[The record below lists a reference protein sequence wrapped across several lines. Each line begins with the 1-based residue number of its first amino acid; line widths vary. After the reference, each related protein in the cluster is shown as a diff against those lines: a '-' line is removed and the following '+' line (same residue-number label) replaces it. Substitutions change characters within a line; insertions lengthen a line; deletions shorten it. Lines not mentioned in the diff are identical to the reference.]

1 MIGVD
6 IRKEN
11 RAASSLVRL
20 KKRAVVI
27 VLPERDTPGIIDKA
41 CERPIQI
48 ASFNVIECIVRISRF
63 LSAKYPCEAR
73 RQMLNLDLPIQK
85 ATGLVQDVLN
95 WKNGQKFPQSLDNT

>member
-11 RAASSLVRL
+11 RAASSLVSV

-27 VLPERDTPGIIDKA
+27 VLPERDTPGIIAKA

-48 ASFNVIECIVRISRF
+48 ASFKVIVFNVRTSRF
-63 LSAKYPCEAR
+63 LSAK
-73 RQMLNLDLPIQK
+73 
-85 ATGLVQDVLN
+85 
-95 WKNGQKFPQSLDNT
+95 